1 MHIAPSPET
10 LHRWHDKI
18 DDAMHPHMADAEHPA
33 PTRLADNPIRA
44 RLRPV
49 RLVPLAVPGM
59 ALVLAGVAMAIG
71 WLLKH
76 GA

>member
-1 MHIAPSPET
+1 MHLAPSPET

-18 DDAMHPHMADAEHPA
+18 DYAMHPHMADAEHPG

-59 ALVLAGVAMAIG
+59 ALVLACVAMAIG
-71 WLLKH
+71 WLMKY
-76 GA
+76 